1 MATGCWA
8 SYFYSDH
15 AMVHLVPT
23 YKQQLKRVKPTVKT
37 VKEWSENAVETLRC
51 CYE

>member
-23 YKQQLKRVKPTVKT
+23 YKQLKRVKPTVKT
-37 VKEWSENAVETLRC
+37 VVLDLNYLFTT
-51 CYE
+51 